1 MDSSYTKNSPLQ
13 VYLIP
18 LNVYAISVSFPV
30 GSMLGLG
37 VVAYHFSRI
46 LAPTSASYI
55 VTIAGFSVFGYFC
68 SAVTTVGMA
77 IIWLY
82 Q

>member
-1 MDSSYTKNSPLQ
+1 MYD
-13 VYLIP
+13 V
-18 LNVYAISVSFPV
+18 SVSLPV

-55 VTIAGFSVFGYFC
+55 VAIAGFSVFAYFC
-68 SAVTTVGMA
+68 SAVTAVGMA

-82 Q
+82 Y